1 MMVDER
7 DCEAMAEYAKKW
19 KFRVLF
25 REMLL
30 AETGEKANDFTIC
43 PQFRY
48 VMFFKDP
55 VKRYKSELSIRHG
68 FDGVNGTKRFVE
80 KSYAGVN

>member
-1 MMVDER
+1 MPWHWSRYYKGPGEWTEEEMKTLDSCDQKDEHVQNMMVDER

-43 PQFRY
+43 PQF
-48 VMFFKDP
+48 
-55 VKRYKSELSIRHG
+55 
-68 FDGVNGTKRFVE
+68 
-80 KSYAGVN
+80 